1 MTSSDAQQTSAAQLN
16 ATEGEA
22 NPTASTDTKAK
33 TAVNIRLLER
43 DYRLAVSEGEKQAL
57 VDAAQ
62 KLDARMR
69 EIRDQGKVHAADR
82 IAIMAALEASLESV
96 KISQQL
102 RIQEQA
108 QEHVI
113 PAQAPDQEA
122 LLDQDA
128 LLARMKTL
136 SQHIA
141 QALD

>member
-1 MTSSDAQQTSAAQLN
+1 MTSSDGQQTPPVHASLSD
-16 ATEGEA
+16 GEA
-22 NPTASTDTKAK
+22 DHAAPKDNNAK

-43 DYRLAVSEGEKQAL
+43 DYRLAVTEDEKQLL

-69 EIRDQGKVHAADR
+69 EIRDQGKIHAADR

-122 LLDQDA
+122 LLV
-128 LLARMKTL
+128 RMKTL
-136 SQHIA
+136 SQQIA

>member
-1 MTSSDAQQTSAAQLN
+1 MTSPDAQQTSAQLS
-16 ATEGEA
+16 ATEGET
-22 NPTASTDTKAK
+22 NPTESTDTKAK

-108 QEHVI
+108 QEQVI
-113 PAQAPDQEA
+113 PTQALDQDA
-122 LLDQDA
+122 FLDQDA

>member
-1 MTSSDAQQTSAAQLN
+1 MTSPDAQQTSAQLS
-16 ATEGEA
+16 ATEGET

-108 QEHVI
+108 QEQVI
-113 PAQAPDQEA
+113 PTQALDQDA
-122 LLDQDA
+122 FLDQDA

-136 SQHIA
+136 SQQIA